1 MDKKKDNIDDKYE
14 TPPLQLII
22 TTHELVD
29 EEWIASVNHTFYGYT
44 QKELFALVEAHK
56 QTDSF
61 FAASFKIYEET
72 YCNKCA
78 DYRGCLGLIDSMSN
92 LRKR

>member
-1 MDKKKDNIDDKYE
+1 MDKKNDNTDYKYE
-14 TPPLQLII
+14 TPPLELII

-29 EEWIASVNHTFYGYT
+29 EEWIASVKHTFYGYT

-61 FAASFKIYEET
+61 FKSSFEGKFKWKGET
-72 YCNKCA
+72 IRLKNSEVKVA
-78 DYRGCLGLIDSMSN
+78 WP
-92 LRKR
+92 